1 MSRKKFQGTDLDET
15 RTAST
20 REARPDDLVDVYKF
34 PPNKWVT
41 VRIFDPIFT
50 TGQYWITT
58 KKADGSTVRFPK
70 ACPSY
75 DPSIQ
80 SRDTT
85 IYDPWRDAAER
96 INTKENRIINFQQT
110 AWVNAIIRSEQKNEP
125 KKAVK
130 PSKAEL
136 KSGFT
141 SKESSAWTPVKVLRL
156 TMSTVKKIQELRGLN
171 TVESK
176 KTGQSKNFS
185 VTHPVYGCDVM
196 IKFDPDAAS
205 AAQMYD
211 VQMGKRRKLTEEE
224 LAYLRW
230 DISLLYGEQESE
242 EEIKRDFASWA
253 KRNGVKVNAVVED
266 DEDDGYGDEEDDVKP
281 KAKKTKK
288 SKAKTEEVD
297 YDDIEDEEEE
307 EETPPKKSK
316 KASKKSKAKD
326 VDSDDEWEDEDDAD
340 DEDEDEKPKKSKS
353 KAKAAKPSKKSGK
366 KSKDSTSVEDEDEKP
381 KSKKSKKSKKVE
393 VEEDLDEDDLDDED
407 LDDEDLEDEKPKSKK
422 SKKAK
427 PSKKSKK
434 PEPEEEDDEDDDWGD
449 DDDEDDDW
457 D

>member
-15 RTAST
+15 RTVST
-20 REARPDDLVDVYKF
+20 RDPRPDDLVDVYKF

-58 KKADGSTVRFPK
+58 KKTDGSITRFPK
-70 ACPSY
+70 TCPSY
-75 DPSIQ
+75 DPASQ
-80 SRDTT
+80 GRDTT
-85 IYDPWRDAAER
+85 IYDPWRDTAER
-96 INTKENRIINFQQT
+96 VNTKENRIISFQQT
-110 AWVNAIIRSEQKNEP
+110 AWVNAIIRAEQKNEP

-136 KSGFT
+136 KTGFT
-141 SKESSAWTPVKVLRL
+141 DKESSAWTPVKVIRL

-185 VTHPVYGCDVM
+185 VTHPAYGCDVM

-211 VQMGKRRKLTEEE
+211 VQMGKRKKLTEEE

-242 EEIKRDFASWA
+242 EEIKRDFSSWA
-253 KRNGVKVNAVVED
+253 KRNGIKVNPNAVEE
-266 DEDDGYGDEEDDVKP
+266 DEDEDEGYGDNDEVKP
-281 KAKKTKK
+281 KAKKAKK
-288 SKAKTEEVD
+288 SKAKEED

-307 EETPPKKSK
+307 EEAPPKKPGK
-316 KASKKSKAKD
+316 GKSKKSKAKDDD
-326 VDSDDEWEDEDDAD
+326 VDSDDEWEDEDDDDDVD
-340 DEDEDEKPKKSKS
+340 DEEEAPTKKSK
-353 KAKAAKPSKKSGK
+353 KTEKPSKKTKTKSGK
-366 KSKDSTSVEDEDEKP
+366 PSKEDVTEPSK
-381 KSKKSKKSKKVE
+381 KKGKKKSKKDNVE
-393 VEEDLDEDDLDDED
+393 VEEDLDEDELDRDLN
-407 LDDEDLEDEKPKSKK
+407 EDLEDEKPKSKK

-427 PSKKSKK
+427 SSKKAKK
-434 PEPEEEDDEDDDWGD
+434 SEPKEDEDDWGD
-449 DDDEDDDW
+449 DDDDDDW